1 VRLRLRFGPDL
12 GEDRGHASLQAGTAK
27 TAALP
32 ARINFN
38 IFISP

>member
-1 VRLRLRFGPDL
+1 MRLRLRFGTDL
-12 GEDRGHASLQAGTAK
+12 SEDRDPASLQAGTAE

-38 IFISP
+38 VFISR